1 MEVVS
6 QLCFAEG
13 TPPSDEIINKLLSY
27 ITMHTRKGK
36 EVTKELTIFD
46 DCIDPTPVVR
56 SFLLQHLM
64 QTRCDILF
72 GVMFYLLT
80 FH

>member
-1 MEVVS
+1 
-6 QLCFAEG
+6 
-13 TPPSDEIINKLLSY
+13 
-27 ITMHTRKGK
+27 MHTRKGK